1 MSTDVLRGMTDATG
15 EATVLSIRVRV
26 ALFAVALAL
35 AALTLAACQKDA
47 SPDSFVGPSELAL
60 SLALRALPDVL
71 PLDGASQSLVSILV
85 RDGSGQVVANV
96 ALRLQISVGGVLRD
110 YGLLSSRTLVTGQD
124 GRAVATY
131 TAPLAVSGVDT
142 GAQVEI
148 LVTPVGDNY
157 ASAVPRTL
165 AIRLVP
171 NGVVI
176 PPNTLSAGFRYTP
189 SSPAEFQEILF
200 ETNCLSD
207 FDTNCVRG
215 AVTYAWDFGDGA
227 TGSGA
232 TVAHAYSTP
241 STFTVGLTVTDAFSR
256 SITASRQVTVV
267 SGGTPTASFTFSPL
281 TPNLDDTVFFN
292 ASAST
297 PPPGRKIVSYDWAF
311 GDGGTAAGTTVSH
324 AFGRAATYTVTLT
337 VTDDRG
343 ATGSTI
349 SRVVVTTGRPS
360 ASFVFSP
367 SAPSVR
373 APVFFDASASRATV
387 AGRTLVSYDWVFGDG
402 ATGTG
407 VMVEHRYEFASTYPV
422 TLTVTDSVGE
432 KATTTVSVTAG
443 GTGGVPTASF
453 TVSPSPT
460 TIGTV
465 TVVDA
470 TASTA
475 SNGATIAS
483 YTWNFGDS
491 TGTSTCPAAAG
502 CNGAIFSHTYVAVGS
517 YTITLTV
524 TDSLGQTV
532 TTTQSITVNDTTPPT
547 ASFTFT
553 PNSAPAGTTIL
564 FDATGSTSSFGRSIT
579 NYFWDLGDGLGT
591 TVDSGTSP
599 TISGT
604 YPGPGA
610 FTVTLTVTDKDDAT
624 GLVIRRATV
633 TMVVTVT

>member
-311 GDGGTAAGTTVSH
+311 GDGGTAAGTNGVP
-324 AFGRAATYTVTLT
+324 
-337 VTDDRG
+337 
-343 ATGSTI
+343 
-349 SRVVVTTGRPS
+349 RVRESGDLHRDADGDGRPWRDRVDDLKGRRDDGS
-360 ASFVFSP
+360 AQRELGLLTE
-367 SAPSVR
+367 R
-373 APVFFDASASRATV
+373 AVGPRARVFDASASRATV

-483 YTWNFGDS
+483 YT
-491 TGTSTCPAAAG
+491 
-502 CNGAIFSHTYVAVGS
+502 
-517 YTITLTV
+517 
-524 TDSLGQTV
+524 
-532 TTTQSITVNDTTPPT
+532 
-547 ASFTFT
+547 
-553 PNSAPAGTTIL
+553 
-564 FDATGSTSSFGRSIT
+564 
-579 NYFWDLGDGLGT
+579 
-591 TVDSGTSP
+591 
-599 TISGT
+599 
-604 YPGPGA
+604 
-610 FTVTLTVTDKDDAT
+610 
-624 GLVIRRATV
+624 
-633 TMVVTVT
+633 